1 MFHMSTWM
9 IHLTKRQKCVSYGS
23 YLRKCSMADNTTKN
37 FDILTFYENQLSK
50 EVLPTSNFRACFFGK
65 VSAIQANQDDALP
78 PVVISPTCVEK
89 THPEKGEKIALVK
102 STGFRTSKKNTS
114 KLLNHL
120 HQVCVLPYGYV
131 VVWWLEQ
138 QTFPKWFCIKN
149 GGEK

>member
-1 MFHMSTWM
+1 MGHTLGSVQW
-9 IHLTKRQKCVSYGS
+9 LTIPP
-23 YLRKCSMADNTTKN
+23 KN
-37 FDILTFYENQLSK
+37 LTFSLFMRINYPKRSCQLQIL
-50 EVLPTSNFRACFFGK
+50 EHVFFGK